1 MGHRHGSDSALLW
14 LWCRP
19 AATAL
24 IRPLACKPPYAT
36 GAALNRPKKK
46 SSLWHEVLRRVTSLG
61 SRGEEDWRK
70 KLEALVMREGTRKDR
85 KKLLLTVSNIHT
97 VLS

>member
-1 MGHRHGSDSALLW
+1 M
-14 LWCRP
+14 
-19 AATAL
+19 
-24 IRPLACKPPYAT
+24 
-36 GAALNRPKKK
+36 
-46 SSLWHEVLRRVTSLG
+46 LRRVTSLG